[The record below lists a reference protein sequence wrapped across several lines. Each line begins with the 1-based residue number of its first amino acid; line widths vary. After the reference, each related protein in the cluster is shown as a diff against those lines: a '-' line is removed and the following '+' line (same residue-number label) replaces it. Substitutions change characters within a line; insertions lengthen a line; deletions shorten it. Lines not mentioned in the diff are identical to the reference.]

1 MLRWTTLVFALLLVE
16 GAARLELV
24 RPATLVPATT
34 MALRLG
40 EILRTGTIPSSYF
53 ARTGTPTLGAHL
65 VVTAE
70 SIVLSFALA
79 VAVGTLAGVLLWRLP
94 ILARILNP
102 YLIAYYAVPI
112 FALYPL
118 FILLFGV
125 GLVPIVLIAFLFAL
139 VVVVVNTAMGFRR
152 VDAEIYPKV
161 GRSLRLRRGQPYLW
175 IYLPAAAPY
184 LFTGWKLAFI
194 YSTIGVI
201 ASEFIIST
209 RGLGH
214 VIERSYRNFDTANMY
229 AGILL
234 VVGITLLVNTILS
247 RVERT
252 LYGRFER

>member
-1 MLRWTTLVFALLLVE
+1 
-16 GAARLELV
+16 
-24 RPATLVPATT
+24 

-40 EILRTGTIPSSYF
+40 EILLTGTIPSPYF
-53 ARTGTPTLGAHL
+53 TRTGTPALSAHL
-65 VVTAE
+65 GITVE
-70 SIVLSFALA
+70 SIFLSFVLA
-79 VAVGTLAGVLLWRLP
+79 TVVGTGAGVALWRAP

-102 YLIAYYAVPI
+102 YLVSYYAVPV

-118 FILLFGV
+118 FILLFGI
-125 GLVPIVLIAFLFAL
+125 GPMAIVLIAFLFAL
-139 VVVVVNTAMGFRR
+139 VVVVVNTALGFRR
-152 VDAEIYPKV
+152 VDTEVYPKV
-161 GRSLRLRRGQPYLW
+161 GRSLQLGRRHMVQW

-214 VIERSYRNFDTANMY
+214 IIERSYRNFDTANMY

-234 VVGITLLVNTILS
+234 VVGGTLVINSVLGRI
-247 RVERT
+247 ERT